1 MTTRPARTQ
10 TLLRIVIVLAILIL
24 VNMVSVR
31 LFGRFDLTRNRLFT
45 LSDASKALVGGLDDK
60 VTVKAYF
67 TDDLPAPYNNN
78 RRALLDELNEYKAY
92 GRGNFQF
99 EFIDPSGEKGEADA
113 QQQGI
118 APLQVQVI
126 KEDKAQVQRAY
137 MGMVFLYEDKK
148 EVLPVVQNLG
158 TLEYEISS
166 TVKRLTAHGK
176 KKVGFLNGQGEPPM
190 TELRA
195 IQEALGKQYELT
207 TVDVST
213 GAAVPADIGAL
224 IVMAPTQPFADHQ
237 KFQIDQYLMRG
248 GRAAFLVNMV
258 EANLQRQYG
267 QSIAL
272 NMSDMLEAYGARV
285 NTDLVRDV
293 QCASIS
299 LVQQQY
305 GFSVQS
311 QVPFPYLPLVSNFSK
326 GNAMVKDLQGL
337 VLFFASSVD
346 TSRCAARGLS
356 AEILLRSSKQSGR
369 QTGMFMYDPLQH
381 FTRADFTEAEIP
393 LGVVIS
399 GKFESMYAGKPAP
412 VDTAAG
418 SAPPPASPLQSSTDT
433 RILVLGDGD
442 FARDQFMG
450 GNRDNITF
458 FANMVDYLMDDAGL
472 IAIRAKEASAPVLD
486 PVGDGAKK
494 FIKYA
499 NLAVPPLLVIGYG
512 LVRWRIRKRRK
523 AADN

>member
-1 MTTRPARTQ
+1 MTTRTARTQ
-10 TLLRIVIVLAILIL
+10 TLLRIVIVLAILVL

-45 LSDASKALVGGLDDK
+45 LADASKALVSGLDDK

-67 TDDLPAPYNNN
+67 TEDLPAPYNNN

-118 APLQVQVI
+118 APLQVQVL

-148 EVLPVVQNLG
+148 EVIPVVQNLG

-166 TVKRLTAHGK
+166 TVKRLTSHGK

-195 IQEALGKQYELT
+195 IQETLGKQYELT
-207 TVDVST
+207 AVDVSK
-213 GAAVPADIGAL
+213 GAQVPADIGAL
-224 IVMAPTQPFADHQ
+224 IVMAPTQPFAEHQ

-248 GRAAFLVNMV
+248 GRVAFLINMV
-258 EANLQRQYG
+258 DATLQKQYG
-267 QSIAL
+267 SAIAL
-272 NMSDMLEAYGARV
+272 NCNDMLEAYGLRI
-285 NTDLVRDV
+285 NTDLVRDA

-326 GNAMVKDLQGL
+326 GNAIVKDLQGV

-356 AEILLRSSKQSGR
+356 AEVLLRSSKQSGR
-369 QTGMFMYDPLQH
+369 QTGTFMYDPLQR

-393 LGVVIS
+393 LGVVVS
-399 GKFESMYAGKPAP
+399 GRFESMYAGKPAP
-412 VDTAAG
+412 ADTSAG
-418 SAPPPASPLQSSTDT
+418 SMPPPSSPLTTSPET
-433 RILVLGDGD
+433 RIVLVGDGD
-442 FARDQFMG
+442 FARDQYLG
-450 GNRDNITF
+450 GNRDNVTL
-458 FANMVDYLMDDAGL
+458 FANLVDYLMDDAGL
-472 IAIRAKEASAPVLD
+472 IAIRTKEASAPVLD
-486 PVGDGAKK
+486 PVGDGTKK
-494 FIKYA
+494 FVKYA

-512 LVRWRIRKRRK
+512 LVRWRIRKKRK
-523 AADN
+523 EIDN